1 MKNWRDHQYFTMGAD
16 AIIIGVMGVDAMDA
30 GLGMGT
36 DVTVIAADFNLAL
49 GDESVDEIIAVWIS
63 NSLPYLHSSRM

>member
-1 MKNWRDHQYFTMGAD
+1 MGAD

-36 DVTVIAADFNLAL
+36 DVMVIAADFNLAL
-49 GDESVDEIIAVWIS
+49 GDESVDEILAV
-63 NSLPYLHSSRM
+63 